1 MDSRMMR
8 KALEE
13 DDFDWDNYHYS
24 RALDKFIEEN
34 PTFTLTE
41 CLKTIPTAT
50 GDAMDAMEAVM
61 EVLENQDR
69 ENPMLLSVV
78 LYIKYR
84 EHFNEL
90 LGRWKETI
98 AQEKEHAW
106 FSLYYTCTGT
116 ERRLIS
122 KMAEHAMTTKDRATE
137 LFFTDKDEFNKH
149 LRAYFGVQEFAPSK
163 RRKQI

>member
-1 MDSRMMR
+1 
-8 KALEE
+8 
-13 DDFDWDNYHYS
+13 
-24 RALDKFIEEN
+24 
-34 PTFTLTE
+34 
-41 CLKTIPTAT
+41 
-50 GDAMDAMEAVM
+50 M

-90 LGRWKETI
+90 LDRWKETI

-106 FSLYYTCTGT
+106 SSLYYTCTGT

-122 KMAEHAMTTKDRATE
+122 KMAEHAMITKDRATE

>member
-1 MDSRMMR
+1 MIR

-13 DDFDWDNYHYS
+13 DDSFDWQGYHYS
-24 RALDKFIEEN
+24 RAIDKFMKEN

-41 CLKTIPTAT
+41 CLKTNPTLT
-50 GDAMDAMEAVM
+50 GDAMEAVM

-90 LGRWKETI
+90 LDRWKETI

-122 KMAEHAMTTKDRATE
+122 KMAEQAMITKDRATE
-137 LFFTDKDEFNKH
+137 LFFKDKDEFNKH
-149 LRAYFGVQEFAPSK
+149 LRACFGVQEFALSEW
-163 RRKQI
+163 RKQI

>member
-90 LGRWKETI
+90 LDRWKETI